1 MSDDIIYHMHMMNMS
16 DGKISVGRG
25 STEAGKE
32 FCEKFEASL
41 APGDVADHEP
51 QEGYNLGI
59 KHPCKWTIL
68 NKYLKHGRD
77 GCEDSTLQPHREI
90 KSSCQIL
97 VNGAV

>member
-1 MSDDIIYHMHMMNMS
+1 MSDDIIYHMMNMS

-51 QEGYNLGI
+51 QEGYNL
-59 KHPCKWTIL
+59 
-68 NKYLKHGRD
+68 KHGRD
-77 GCEDSTLQPHREI
+77 GCEDSTLQAHREI
-90 KSSCQIL
+90 KSSY
-97 VNGAV
+97 

>member
-59 KHPCKWTIL
+59 KHPCTWD
-68 NKYLKHGRD
+68 YS
-77 GCEDSTLQPHREI
+77 E
-90 KSSCQIL
+90 QIPEARPRW
-97 VNGAV
+97 V